1 MAIRPD
7 TRGAPDYLPGG
18 VWAICARCSFKRR
31 RPDIAKEWTGL
42 MVCRDTCWDP
52 RPAILTAPNVG
63 PEGMPLPDITPRP
76 PDLFVDPENPVLPED
91 L

>member
-63 PEGMPLPDITPRP
+63 PEGVPLPDITPRP